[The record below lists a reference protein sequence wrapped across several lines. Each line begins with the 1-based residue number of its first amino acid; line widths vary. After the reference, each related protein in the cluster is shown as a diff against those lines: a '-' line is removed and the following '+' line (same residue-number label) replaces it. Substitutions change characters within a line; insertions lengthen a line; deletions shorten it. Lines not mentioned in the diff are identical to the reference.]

1 MQNKKPCGIMDPMLE
16 YVLGCKKAGAEQE
29 KETEHKNKSE
39 PAEVREERQ
48 EELDQASSS
57 SEVMCL
63 GQSVQPEGAED
74 ALDEI
79 TFLDNTSGSAYN
91 ITTEKEQDTAESF
104 DVEMQMPE
112 TVPGAEEE
120 AIVHLPIT
128 QAPIR
133 ESEWRRYA
141 SAHEEAEIAELSH
154 RVCEYLG
161 HNENE
166 AHRMLAERRRRIQ
179 QITQRGHREAETT
192 AGCVVYNHA
201 YNDNIS
207 YTSHLRDQSAS
218 PFTASAYSH
227 EPLHFRQAHRDPNDN
242 LGDNYSTEGHAGQ
255 EGSAHLFHDHKG
267 PAPDGNVYPESSHRG
282 NNHTGMAES
291 ENIPGYGTKAYGK
304 GNEKSNQDP
313 EVLSWNQARAL
324 VCLQVVFRLQAWRQ
338 NQREIVE
345 AALEGKDV
353 FVLMPTGGGK
363 SLTFQLPAVLS
374 QGVTVVVS
382 PLLALIQDQ
391 VKNLLQR
398 GIPALALTSAL
409 TKRERVAVHAAL
421 QSVGETLETHRTG
434 EAALVKIVYVTPEL
448 LVVSR
453 SFNSLLE
460 WLAARG
466 GVARFVIDEAH
477 CVSQWGHDFRPDY
490 TQMRML
496 KENYPKVPITA
507 VTATATAAVQKDILG
522 VLGMKERA
530 EYRQSFNRPNLRY
543 SVRTKAGDP
552 LPEIVSFIGAYYP
565 EDSGIIYCLSKRECE
580 WLSEQLN
587 GKYGLRTGY
596 YHAGLGTK
604 ERQRTARR
612 WDTGEIKVVVATI
625 AFGMGIDKKDVR
637 YVIHYSLPKSL
648 EGYYQETGRAGRDQL
663 ESECVL
669 YYAYADKKKIDFLI
683 ERGETSAE
691 AKSRQRECVRQVIE
705 YCENRAECRRYLLL
719 HYFGERFAESCGDD
733 CDNCRTR
740 GQLRRED
747 CTADAQGLYRL
758 VRRKGTVA
766 EAQAV
771 TEYKRQTGC
780 RQTKEKLTRILRW
793 MVGKGHLQTKLV
805 MGARGFSWSYL
816 RTGLNEPEHATISV
830 HPNDQS
836 LAERVQRAAG
846 KQSAR
851 QTSNSKKEPLSKSQA
866 RTGTDP
872 HDEVHVPEYM
882 CELEDF

>member
-1 MQNKKPCGIMDPMLE
+1 MDPMLE
-16 YVLGCKKAGAEQE
+16 YVLGCKKAGAHQGKETAQE
-29 KETEHKNKSE
+29 KEPEHTE
-39 PAEVREERQ
+39 VCEEKQ
-48 EELDQASSS
+48 EGKDSLSSS
-57 SEVMCL
+57 SEIMCL
-63 GQSVQPEGAED
+63 GQGVQPEGADD
-74 ALDEI
+74 ALDGV
-79 TFLDNTSGSAYN
+79 TFLDTTSGSAYN
-91 ITTEKEQDTAESF
+91 ITTEKSQETAESF
-104 DVEMQMPE
+104 EAEMQTHE
-112 TVPGAEEE
+112 TAHGAEEE
-120 AIVHLPIT
+120 AVLHLPVAE
-128 QAPIR
+128 APVK
-133 ESEWRRYA
+133 EGEWRRYA
-141 SAHEEAEIAELSH
+141 SAREEAEIAELSH

-166 AHRMLAERRRRIQ
+166 AHRVLAERRRRVQ
-179 QITQRGHREAETT
+179 QIAQRGSRDAAQT

-201 YNDNIS
+201 YNESIS
-207 YTSHLRDQSAS
+207 YSDYPRAQSANCT
-218 PFTASAYSH
+218 TAPTYMPEPHHSRRAYAS
-227 EPLHFRQAHRDPNDN
+227 
-242 LGDNYSTEGHAGQ
+242 GSTGYTCSTEGEAAQENTAHIFQDHNGLAQAGR
-255 EGSAHLFHDHKG
+255 
-267 PAPDGNVYPESSHRG
+267 VYPESGRPG
-282 NNHTGMAES
+282 NRHTGLTES
-291 ENIPGYGTKAYGK
+291 ESTSGHGNKAYAK
-304 GNEKSNQDP
+304 SSEKSYQDP
-313 EVLSWNQARAL
+313 GVLSWTQARAL
-324 VCLQVVFRLQAWRQ
+324 VCLQVVFRLQSWRQ
-338 NQREIVE
+338 NQQEIVE

-391 VKNLLQR
+391 MKNLLQR

-409 TKRERVAVHAAL
+409 TKKERAAAHAAL
-421 QSVGETLETHRTG
+421 RSVGETLGTRGTA

-496 KENYPKVPITA
+496 KENFPRVPITA

-522 VLGMKERA
+522 VLGMTERA

-543 SVRTKAGDP
+543 AVRAKTGDP

-587 GKYGLRTGY
+587 GRYGLRTGY

-719 HYFGERFAESCGDD
+719 HYFGERFAESCGDS
-733 CDNCRTR
+733 CDNCRAR
-740 GQLRRED
+740 GQLRREN

-758 VRRKGTVA
+758 VKKKGTVA

-816 RTGLNEPEHATISV
+816 RAGPEEPEHAAISV
-830 HPNDQS
+830 HPSDDA

-846 KQSAR
+846 KQSVRRA
-851 QTSNSKKEPLSKSQA
+851 SSSKKESLSKKQA
-866 RTGTDP
+866 KTP
-872 HDEVHVPEYM
+872 AEAHDEVHVPEYM
-882 CELEDF
+882 SELEDF